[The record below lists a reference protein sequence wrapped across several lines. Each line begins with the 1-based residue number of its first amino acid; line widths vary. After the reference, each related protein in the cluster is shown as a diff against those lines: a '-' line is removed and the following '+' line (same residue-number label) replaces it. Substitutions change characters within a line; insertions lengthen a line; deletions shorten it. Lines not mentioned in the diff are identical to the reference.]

1 MMKIKPS
8 NSPSESTLE
17 VLRSFYAPHNRV
29 AYDPHVINHAT
40 GELKIPERRVKQNH
54 IAECD
59 INNIMKQYSKTG
71 QITHMSAKAAQG
83 AYADLPDDL
92 DFQVSMNIVA
102 EGRTA
107 FATLPAKVRDR
118 FGNDP
123 AQFLAF
129 MADPDNQD
137 EAIKMG
143 LAKRRPE
150 AATGGLVPPPPPTP
164 PNTVA
169 APSEAPKPPKT
180 GV

>member
-1 MMKIKPS
+1 MKLKPTL
-8 NSPSESTLE
+8 SPSETTLDA
-17 VLRSFYAPHNRV
+17 LRSFYFPHSRV
-29 AYDPHVINHAT
+29 AYDPHVVVTAT
-40 GELKIPERRVKQNH
+40 GELVIPERRTKQNH

-102 EGRTA
+102 EGRSA

-143 LAKRRPE
+143 LATRV
-150 AATGGLVPPPPPTP
+150 ATPA
-164 PNTVA
+164 PNEPQAPHA
-169 APSEAPKPPKT
+169 APDAPSVPDGSKNAPK
-180 GV
+180 G